1 MIRRQKMLQGF
12 LVFSAVLLLGCCFMD
27 RDVHRNERTRE
38 FNFKTM
44 AAIHD
49 NSLRRLLDPPSR
61 TLKAAGL
68 KPGDQVLEVGC
79 GPGYFTIPAGRLVG
93 DEGRVHAIDINPQ
106 AVKVTSKKIKG
117 SSLSNVEV
125 RVADASDTGL
135 PDESIDEV
143 LLFSV
148 LPHLPLETVLP
159 ELARVL
165 KDDGVIAIRGIKAMS
180 LAQGGFFTFVGRN
193 RSVYLFRKAQ

>member
-27 RDVHRNERTRE
+27 RDGHRRERMGE

-61 TLKAAGL
+61 TLKSAGL

-79 GPGYFTIPAGRLVG
+79 GPGYFTIPAGQLVG

-106 AVKVTSKKIKG
+106 AVEVTRKKVKDSG
-117 SSLSNVEV
+117 LSNVEV
-125 RVADASDTGL
+125 RVADAADTGL
-135 PDESIDEV
+135 PDESLDEV

-180 LAQGGFFTFVGRN
+180 VTKGGFFTFAGRN
-193 RSVYLFRKAQ
+193 RSVSLFRKAQ

>member
-1 MIRRQKMLQGF
+1 
-12 LVFSAVLLLGCCFMD
+12 MD
-27 RDVHRNERTRE
+27 KDVHRRERTGE
-38 FNFKTM
+38 FSFKTT

-93 DEGRVHAIDINPQ
+93 DKGCVHAIDINPL
-106 AVKVTSKKIKG
+106 AVKTTARKVREAD
-117 SSLSNVEV
+117 LSNVQV
-125 RVADASDTGL
+125 KTADAAKTGL
-135 PDESIDEV
+135 TDESIDEV

-165 KDDGVIAIRGIKAMS
+165 KEDGIIAVRGIKAMS
-180 LAQGGFFTFVGRN
+180 LTKGGLFTFVGRN

>member
-1 MIRRQKMLQGF
+1 
-12 LVFSAVLLLGCCFMD
+12 MD
-27 RDVHRNERTRE
+27 RDRHSRERMGE

-68 KPGDQVLEVGC
+68 KPGDRVLEVGC
-79 GPGYFTIPAGRLVG
+79 GPGYFTIPAGQLVG
-93 DEGRVHAIDINPQ
+93 DDGRVHAIDINRQ
-106 AVKVTSKKIKG
+106 AVEVTSKKAKDSG
-117 SSLSNVEV
+117 LSNIEV
-125 RVADASDTGL
+125 RVADAADTGL
-135 PDESIDEV
+135 ADESVDEV

-148 LPHLPLETVLP
+148 LPHLPLNTVLP
-159 ELARVL
+159 ELDRVL
-165 KDDGVIAIRGIKAMS
+165 KDDGIIAVRGIKAMS
-180 LAQGGFFTFVGRN
+180 LAQGGFFAFVGRK